1 MLKAPDPQ
9 SLRPLA
15 CFGLLCC
22 LALAPSVAQDTQ
34 HPASGYL
41 RVKLKTGLDAGHTKV
56 GEPFQAEVVTP
67 WVIGECALSHGARV
81 YGQVVSATK
90 HSRSSPESTL
100 GLVIESVDCDRQQHT
115 PLALHV
121 LEIIAPD
128 SFVTPLH
135 AVLPTGSAGMTTAP
149 IAHDDNTTPDDD
161 ESSLRVG
168 KVLGES
174 GVRLEIAEGPHFAE
188 VLHSD
193 KQNVILLNGT
203 RLILGTKEMIPGD
216 QQLHFQLGGHEP

>member
-1 MLKAPDPQ
+1 
-9 SLRPLA
+9 
-15 CFGLLCC
+15 
-22 LALAPSVAQDTQ
+22 
-34 HPASGYL
+34 
-41 RVKLKTGLDAGHTKV
+41 
-56 GEPFQAEVVTP
+56 
-67 WVIGECALSHGARV
+67 
-81 YGQVVSATK
+81 
-90 HSRSSPESTL
+90 
-100 GLVIESVDCDRQQHT
+100 
-115 PLALHV
+115 
-121 LEIIAPD
+121 
-128 SFVTPLH
+128 
-135 AVLPTGSAGMTTAP
+135 MTTAP